1 MLVAKPRSRKWRLI
15 SRTCCPP
22 PAAAL
27 RAAWGACGAPLAGG
41 SSVYGCGCARYT
53 TGALWRAP
61 GEHDYAVVA
70 STRERVASIFTK
82 TLGVPS
88 AASIRSDVTVPG
100 ALAAQLR
107 VAAERRPRLS
117 SRRRGAEGWPT
128 GGAVLLQAPPIGQP
142 SDRSIGAQSRF
153 RSEKAAG
160 AAADPSRDASS
171 FLCSPMRREATRGC
185 SARRGRRR
193 LRRARVGRSGGT
205 LCARHLPAPRRQP
218 SRHR

>member
-1 MLVAKPRSRKWRLI
+1 MCMCVAYVRDQVTSRPGQFVTRLRPRASGAAGPRPAAPLTSPPRATRSFAVIWLSSERSGRLYAYHSAALACAWRACSRINQSSRHLMLVAKPRNRKWRLI
-15 SRTCCPP
+15 LRTCCPP

-100 ALAAQLR
+100 A
-107 VAAERRPRLS
+107 P
-117 SRRRGAEGWPT
+117 
-128 GGAVLLQAPPIGQP
+128 
-142 SDRSIGAQSRF
+142 
-153 RSEKAAG
+153 
-160 AAADPSRDASS
+160 
-171 FLCSPMRREATRGC
+171 
-185 SARRGRRR
+185 
-193 LRRARVGRSGGT
+193 GGT
-205 LCARHLPAPRRQP
+205 A
-218 SRHR
+218 